1 MVAGLE
7 ASDERHHESCVK
19 SPSPEHKLRQTA
31 YKDKIRTLL
40 LIQKDAGQ
48 S

>member
-7 ASDERHHESCVK
+7 ASDERHHESRVK

-31 YKDKIRTLL
+31 HKDKMRTPL
-40 LIQKDAGQ
+40 LIQKDAGR